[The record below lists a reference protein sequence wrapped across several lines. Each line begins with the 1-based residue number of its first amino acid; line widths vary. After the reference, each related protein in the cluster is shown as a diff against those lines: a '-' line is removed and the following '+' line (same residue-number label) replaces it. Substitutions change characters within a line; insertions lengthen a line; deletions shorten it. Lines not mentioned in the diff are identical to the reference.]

1 MRATPCGASNLSS
14 MANDTTATKPAKK
27 AAPRKA
33 AKKAAPAPAAKTR
46 TPRKAAKKTTTA
58 PPAPPPG
65 WYLDPTGDP
74 TDSLSRYWDGKEWLG
89 DPIPTAM
96 VDPTD
101 QPTTTLADAT
111 TYDVAT
117 ETVTFRGRTM
127 KVVQP
132 EPEQLVV
139 WQLTVRRLEGIESV
153 TTTEQATTLIGRA
166 LRVIQS
172 VLANDVDRDWVEDQ
186 ILDKKLDLTGAVP
199 IVITALTMFNEKR
212 TAAQGNNPAAAGKK
226 PGTARRRR

>member
-1 MRATPCGASNLSS
+1 
-14 MANDTTATKPAKK
+14 MANDTTGTKPAKK

-33 AKKAAPAPAAKTR
+33 AKKTATATSAKTP
-46 TPRKAAKKTTTA
+46 TPRKTATKKTA
-58 PPAPPPG
+58 PPSPPPG

-74 TDSLSRYWDGKEWLG
+74 TDSLSRYWDGKAWLG

-101 QPTTTLADAT
+101 QPTGTLADAT

-127 KVVQP
+127 KAVQP

-139 WQLTVRRLEGIESV
+139 WQLTQKRLENLDP
-153 TTTEQATTLIGRA
+153 ATATNQQVATLIGRA

-172 VLANDVDRDWVEDQ
+172 VLADDADKDWIEDQ
-186 ILDKKLDLTGAVP
+186 ILDKTLNLTGAMP
-199 IVITALTMFNEKR
+199 IITTALTMFAEKHR
-212 TAAQGNNPAAAGKK
+212 GQNSGTARAAGKGT
-226 PGTARRRR
+226 GTARRRR

>member
-1 MRATPCGASNLSS
+1 
-14 MANDTTATKPAKK
+14 MANDTTGTKPAKK

-33 AKKAAPAPAAKTR
+33 ATKTAPAATAKTR
-46 TPRKAAKKTTTA
+46 APRKAAQKAATA

-65 WYLDPTGDP
+65 WYLDTPDG
-74 TDSLSRYWDGKEWLG
+74 SLSRYWDGKTWLG
-89 DPIPTAM
+89 DPIPTGM

-127 KVVQP
+127 NVVQP
-132 EPEQLVV
+132 AAEQLVV
-139 WQLTVRRLEGIESV
+139 WQLTQKRLENLDPA
-153 TTTEQATTLIGRA
+153 TATNQQAATLIGRA

-172 VLANDVDRDWVEDQ
+172 VLADDADKDWVEDQ
-186 ILDKKLDLTGAVP
+186 ILDKTLNLTGAMP
-199 IVITALTMFNEKR
+199 IITTALTMFAEKLR
-212 TAAQGNNPAAAGKK
+212 NQNSGTARAAGKK